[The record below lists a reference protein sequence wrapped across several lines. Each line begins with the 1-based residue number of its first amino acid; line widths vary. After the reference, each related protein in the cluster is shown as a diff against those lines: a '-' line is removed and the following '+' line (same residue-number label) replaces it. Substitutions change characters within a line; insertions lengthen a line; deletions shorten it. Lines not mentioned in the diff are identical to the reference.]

1 MTTFESLKEKRGN
14 KFYFLLILAIVTT
27 SFTMVTY
34 ATIITV
40 AVPSIMG
47 TFGVGQD
54 KAQLMATSFYVAM
67 TASQL
72 ACAYIILV
80 FGHWHTFTVSIIIFS
95 ISCFVGALSELFY
108 VLVFARVVQGITAGI
123 LMSQTMVAIMQAFP
137 LNRRG
142 LSLTLFTCGTVAGF
156 GAGPSLGGLIIDYV
170 NWRSIFLI
178 PLPLILFAL
187 VIGSF
192 VMPTEKHK
200 TVNRF
205 DWPGLICLVISLYSF
220 MTIFSEGQRQ
230 GWTSNFIVNF
240 LITGLFFGLIFVYLQ
255 IYKKNKLMDFSIFI
269 NPNFLWATIVVFLTS
284 LGNFGLIYAIP
295 VFSQLVL
302 GLSPL
307 DAGII
312 MLPAS
317 IIAVLFLPV
326 MGRFS
331 DTLPAKY
338 GSYIGLL
345 LFFFGAFPLVFS
357 DTNTPFF
364 LMVILA
370 IVSRLG
376 MGINNPY
383 ASKAALMTLPENKIV
398 EATSI
403 LNFFRL
409 LGSSVGTSAWVV
421 FLEIRTKF
429 HGENISFTQ
438 TNANHTTLELIH
450 NLGIRLSEA
459 GVSEN
464 FLMPISLYFL
474 DKVLYAQALTSG
486 FQDGFLILSF
496 VFLVALLPAALLK
509 R

>member
-1 MTTFESLKEKRGN
+1 
-14 KFYFLLILAIVTT
+14 
-27 SFTMVTY
+27 
-34 ATIITV
+34 
-40 AVPSIMG
+40 MG

-205 DWPGLICLVISLYSF
+205 DWPGLVCLVISLYSF

-240 LITGLFFGLIFVYLQ
+240 
-255 IYKKNKLMDFSIFI
+255 
-269 NPNFLWATIVVFLTS
+269 
-284 LGNFGLIYAIP
+284 
-295 VFSQLVL
+295 
-302 GLSPL
+302 
-307 DAGII
+307 
-312 MLPAS
+312 
-317 IIAVLFLPV
+317 
-326 MGRFS
+326 
-331 DTLPAKY
+331 
-338 GSYIGLL
+338 
-345 LFFFGAFPLVFS
+345 FFFK
-357 DTNTPFF
+357 T
-364 LMVILA
+364 
-370 IVSRLG
+370 
-376 MGINNPY
+376 
-383 ASKAALMTLPENKIV
+383 MT
-398 EATSI
+398 
-403 LNFFRL
+403 
-409 LGSSVGTSAWVV
+409 
-421 FLEIRTKF
+421 
-429 HGENISFTQ
+429 
-438 TNANHTTLELIH
+438 
-450 NLGIRLSEA
+450 
-459 GVSEN
+459 
-464 FLMPISLYFL
+464 
-474 DKVLYAQALTSG
+474 
-486 FQDGFLILSF
+486 F
-496 VFLVALLPAALLK
+496 V
-509 R
+509 

>member
-1 MTTFESLKEKRGN
+1 MITFNDLKEKYGN
-14 KFYFLLILAIVTT
+14 RFYLLLTVAIVTT

-72 ACAYIILV
+72 SCAFLIKV
-80 FGHWHTFTVSIIIFS
+80 FGHRHIFTISIIVFS

-170 NWRSIFLI
+170 NWRSVFLI

-187 VIGSF
+187 IVGAF
-192 VMPTEKHK
+192 VMHTKK
-200 TVNRF
+200 NKGTIKF
-205 DWPGLICLVISLYSF
+205 DWSGLVCLVIALYSF
-220 MTIFSEGQRQ
+220 MTVFAEGQRQ

-240 LITGLFFGLIFVYLQ
+240 LIVGLCFSIIFIVMQ
-255 IYKKNKLMDFSIFI
+255 MYKNDRLMDFTIFAY
-269 NPNFLWATIVVFLTS
+269 PNFLWATIVVFLTS

-326 MGRFS
+326 MGKFS

-338 GSYIGLL
+338 GSYVGLI
-345 LFFFGAFPLVFS
+345 LFFCGSFPLVFS

-383 ASKAALMTLPENKIV
+383 ASKAALMKLPEDKIV

-409 LGSSVGTSAWVV
+409 LGSSIGTSAWVV

-438 TNANHTTLELIH
+438 TNSNHTTSELIY
-450 NLGIRLSEA
+450 NLGAILRGA
-459 GVSEN
+459 GISEN
-464 FLMPISLYFL
+464 FLMPLSLKFL
-474 DKVLYAQALTSG
+474 DKILYSQALTFG
-486 FQDGFLILSF
+486 FQDGFLILSI
-496 VFLVALLPAALLK
+496 VFLIALIPAYLLK
-509 R
+509 K